1 MAHKFVRP
9 SVTMWSQDLNC
20 PCMDFN
26 QLTKYYVLSWKYKEL
41 SFSHYLWVEQGAQW
55 QQVSQSFQSN
65 LLKSPPKEIPQVQRS
80 LQDTSC
86 IGTLLDDS
94 KAQIQIVWSQVPPT
108 QLRQNIPNMC
118 STKIA
123 YHSSQMH

>member
-1 MAHKFVRP
+1 
-9 SVTMWSQDLNC
+9 
-20 PCMDFN
+20 
-26 QLTKYYVLSWKYKEL
+26 
-41 SFSHYLWVEQGAQW
+41 
-55 QQVSQSFQSN
+55 VSQSFQSN

-86 IGTLLDDS
+86 IDLYRTLLDDS

>member
-1 MAHKFVRP
+1 M
-9 SVTMWSQDLNC
+9 
-20 PCMDFN
+20 
-26 QLTKYYVLSWKYKEL
+26 
-41 SFSHYLWVEQGAQW
+41 
-55 QQVSQSFQSN
+55 SQSFQSKS
-65 LLKSPPKEIPQVQRS
+65 LKSPPKEIPQVQRS

-108 QLRQNIPNMC
+108 QLKLNIPNMC